1 LWNTL
6 LSEAPGVLTVH
17 AQTILVKKM
26 KLPTQLSA
34 LALLSLGL
42 FTLTGCTS
50 TELKDGT
57 DDVVDVMRNGV
68 GVITDVGNKTADAVK
83 SASDKKD

>member
-1 LWNTL
+1 MNPITTL
-6 LSEAPGVLTVH
+6 S
-17 AQTILVKKM
+17 
-26 KLPTQLSA
+26 S

-42 FTLTGCTS
+42 FALTGCTS

-68 GVITDVGNKTADAVK
+68 DVITDVGHKTADAVK
-83 SASDKKD
+83 GATD